1 MADQRRN
8 TKYYTVLLKL
18 RKLTCRRMKKAA
30 SLASR
35 YGRVPDRWSFRPV
48 NYNPSYMHNEELTV
62 LKPGR
67 HRVATHVEGEE
78 RTCPLE

>member
-1 MADQRRN
+1 MISNGFQPLHLEGMWKCLKVKQFQKCIYSVDLKKPLKNYISFKTALKRRQ
-8 TKYYTVLLKL
+8 
-18 RKLTCRRMKKAA
+18 KK
-30 SLASR
+30 
-35 YGRVPDRWSFRPV
+35 
-48 NYNPSYMHNEELTV
+48 ELTV